1 MKFRQRFQWNPA
13 NSPVRSWPGFQRC
26 YVIAENC
33 DRFEERPR
41 WKPYFGAC
49 PSTSHL
55 DTIYFCWPQPREVMI
70 WSFILLI
77 SPGLAILSSKLNR
90 TPSKPVDVCAVF
102 ASLML
107 RWWCNNKIE
116 CKRSRVGKT
125 ILAGCSATV
134 FHLSSPKHMVWSTF
148 DCKSAFWLRRGL
160 KKGASSD
167 WLHPQC
173 PWEYEQR
180 IRELS
185 TRLDRLVKSGFLL
198 RKSNIV
204 SAGLTANWRQWR
216 SDTLIVSVTLEGA
229 RSMDPCNKATYLFN
243 WESH

>member
-125 ILAGCSATV
+125 IRRVVLQ
-134 FHLSSPKHMVWSTF
+134 LSSPWVAQNIWS
-148 DCKSAFWLRRGL
+148 DQL
-160 KKGASSD
+160 
-167 WLHPQC
+167 
-173 PWEYEQR
+173 
-180 IRELS
+180 
-185 TRLDRLVKSGFLL
+185 
-198 RKSNIV
+198 
-204 SAGLTANWRQWR
+204 
-216 SDTLIVSVTLEGA
+216 LIVNLLSDCVVAWRKEYPPTDCIPNALG
-229 RSMDPCNKATYLFN
+229 SISNV
-243 WESH
+243 